1 MFRLLPLANVRW
13 VQVGLT
19 LVLFWLFVF
28 AFHGLESNY
37 SSLVLMV
44 SFIGILAVSWLLL
57 EDIDKPEEKR
67 STAVDSKGRYRHEG

>member
-19 LVLFWLFVF
+19 LALFGLFVL
-28 AFHGLESNY
+28 AFRGLDSN
-37 SSLVLMV
+37 SLVFMF
-44 SFIGILAVSWLLL
+44 SFIGILVVAWLLL

-67 STAVDSKGRYRHEG
+67 STTVDCKGRYRP